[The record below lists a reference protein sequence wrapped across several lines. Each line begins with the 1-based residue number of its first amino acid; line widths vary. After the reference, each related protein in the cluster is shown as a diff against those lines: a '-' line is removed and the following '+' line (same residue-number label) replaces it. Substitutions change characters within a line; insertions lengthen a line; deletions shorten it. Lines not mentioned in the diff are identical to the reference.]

1 MKELKTI
8 VVLALICLASYKSHA
23 QDAGQ
28 AVPKWIS
35 KKGYWV
41 VESNIHDPLNH
52 QVRFYNNENILLYKE
67 TITGVKLD
75 PARKRVKMRLRKV
88 LDATLLAWEKNQKPE
103 EDKNYVLAILK

>member
-1 MKELKTI
+1 MKELRI
-8 VVLALICLASYKSHA
+8 FVVSALFCFACYQGQA
-23 QDAGQ
+23 QDTGQ
-28 AVPKWIS
+28 AIPKWIS

-52 QVRFYNNENILLYKE
+52 QVRFYNNDDILLYKE

-75 PARKRVKMRLRKV
+75 PDRKRVKMRLKKV
-88 LDATLLAWEKNQKPE
+88 LDTTLLAWEKNHKPE

>member
-1 MKELKTI
+1 MKELKTL
-8 VVLALICLASYKSHA
+8 VVLVLFCFASYQSHA

-28 AVPKWIS
+28 AVPKWVS
-35 KKGYWV
+35 KKGYWI
-41 VESNIHDPLNH
+41 VESNVHDPFNH
-52 QVRFYNNENILLYKE
+52 QVRFYNNENTLLYKE

>member
-1 MKELKTI
+1 MKELKTL
-8 VVLALICLASYKSHA
+8 VVSALFCFATYQGHA

-28 AVPKWIS
+28 AIPKWIS

-41 VESNIHDPLNH
+41 VESNIQDPLNH
-52 QVRFYNNENILLYKE
+52 QVRFYNNEDILLYKE